1 MRFNSVIWEIMSSRI
16 KKYLK
21 LLVISENADDLI
33 KKAKPIYKD
42 LLSKVECISDN
53 NPMSGNITTSFIII
67 SVWLSSERR
76 ITPEQM
82 SGVLSAAMA
91 DWKMMKMMYGIFDM
105 NTDRGCRAFKNKMQ
119 KYADWAAAHPEDT
132 ATWDFN
138 FDESLHKDGFYYHFT
153 RCPIAAFC
161 KKYGYE
167 EITPVLCQIDYITI
181 SKMHAVLYREH
192 TIAQGGDMCDYWIV
206 GDEICNPE

>member
-1 MRFNSVIWEIMSSRI
+1 MKFNAVIWGIMSLHI

-21 LLVISENADDLI
+21 LLVIDENAELLI

-42 LLSKVECISDN
+42 LLSKVEGVSDN

-67 SVWLSSERR
+67 SVWLAAERR

-82 SGVLSAAMA
+82 SSVLNAAMA
-91 DWKMMKMMYGIFDM
+91 DWKMMKLMYGMIDM
-105 NTDRGCRAFKNKMQ
+105 NTEKGLRAIKNKMQ
-119 KYADWAAAHPEDT
+119 KNADWAAAHPEDN

-167 EITPVLCQIDYITI
+167 EITPVLCKIDFITI
-181 SKMHAVLYREH
+181 SKMHAVLHREH

-206 GDEICNPE
+206 GDEIRNPK